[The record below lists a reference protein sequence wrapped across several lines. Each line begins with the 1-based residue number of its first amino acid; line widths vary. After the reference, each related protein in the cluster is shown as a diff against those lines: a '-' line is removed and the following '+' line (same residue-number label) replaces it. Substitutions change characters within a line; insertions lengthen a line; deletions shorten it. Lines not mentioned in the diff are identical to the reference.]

1 MRMNGNLLS
10 TLWPRSTTLHKA
22 VAVGLGVIILTL
34 ASKVQVPFWPVP
46 MTLQALAVLMIGATA
61 GLRLGAGTVLAW
73 LALGAVGVPVF
84 ATGAGLAYLVG
95 PTGGYL
101 AGFLLAAAVVG
112 WLADR
117 GHGRTVVSAIAML
130 VAGEVAIYALG
141 LGWLSV
147 LFGAE
152 KAVAVGL
159 LPFIPAEILKVAL
172 GTAILTAAW
181 TKAKR

>member
-1 MRMNGNLLS
+1 MNGNLLS
-10 TLWPRSTTLHKA
+10 TLRPQSRAVHKLVT
-22 VAVGLGVIILTL
+22 VALGVAILTL